1 MVRTDG
7 RKIVAVAT
15 MATVSVVCFAQIY
28 LPFWADRDKI
38 RGMAEDEEMP
48 AAAKRELR
56 MIEQQEQRRQQQKQ
70 QQQAQLSNQ
79 DDKNNA
85 AAPQSVSAGSM
96 WKNMKK

>member
-15 MATVSVVCFAQIY
+15 IATVSVVCFAQIY

-38 RGMAEDEEMP
+38 RGMAEEEDMP
-48 AAAKRELR
+48 AAAKREMR
-56 MIEQQEQRRQQQKQ
+56 MMEQQQRKQ
-70 QQQAQLSNQ
+70 QQQQQQQMLNQ

-85 AAPQSVSAGSM
+85 AAPQPVSAGSM

>member
-15 MATVSVVCFAQIY
+15 LATVSVVCFAQIY

-38 RGMAEDEEMP
+38 RGMAEEEDMS
-48 AAAKRELR
+48 AAAKREIR
-56 MIEQQEQRRQQQKQ
+56 MMEQQEHRRQQQQ
-70 QQQAQLSNQ
+70 QQQMSNQ

-85 AAPQSVSAGSM
+85 AAPQSGSAGSM
-96 WKNMKK
+96 WKNMRK